1 MLLNYLLIIAVPIL
15 IVYVVKEI
23 KDLYKSIK

>member
-1 MLLNYLLIIAVPIL
+1 MLLNYLLVIVVPIL

-23 KDLYKSIK
+23 KNLYKSIK